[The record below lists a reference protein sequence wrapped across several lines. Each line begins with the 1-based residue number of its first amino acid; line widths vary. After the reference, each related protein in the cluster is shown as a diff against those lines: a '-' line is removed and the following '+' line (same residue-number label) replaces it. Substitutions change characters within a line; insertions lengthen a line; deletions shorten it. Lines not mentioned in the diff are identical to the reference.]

1 VKASEESHGD
11 VGDKANDSLRVDA
24 GELRC
29 RVVGEGGNLGFTQ
42 LGRIEYA
49 LAGGRINTDA
59 IDNVAGVNTS
69 DHEVNIK
76 ILLDAL
82 VKSGGMT
89 EQQRNELLV
98 EMTDSVA
105 DEVLVDNYTQTQ
117 AVSLALAQAPQMID
131 VHARLIRQLEQTAG
145 LDRALEFLPSE
156 DTLAERKADHLGL
169 VAPELAVVMAYC
181 KIRFY
186 TQLLASDVPE
196 DDYLGH
202 DLERYFPEPLP
213 ERYAE
218 AMRSHRLRREIIS
231 TVVANQV
238 VERAGT
244 SFVFR
249 LTEET
254 GASAPNLARA
264 YAVARE
270 VFTMHDFW
278 SAVEALDNRVDAE
291 TQLGMLIEG
300 RKLVERAS
308 RWLIRSTPESIDIAL
323 TIRYFEPGAKML
335 RAAVPGVLEG
345 ADLEAFQAG
354 TTELQELDVPV
365 ELADWVAGMPPLL
378 SVFDIVEV
386 ASATKRR
393 QESVMSTYFRLGA
406 QLQLNWLRDRIL
418 ELPRANRWQ
427 ALARAA
433 LRDDLF
439 NLHRALTR
447 EVLESASRDSDA
459 EAAIAAWSERHQP
472 SLERALSMLSDIK
485 ASRTYDTTTL
495 PVALRE
501 VRNLVRSAE
510 PPSGGPSSGPSTMP
524 G

>member
-1 VKASEESHGD
+1 
-11 VGDKANDSLRVDA
+11 
-24 GELRC
+24 
-29 RVVGEGGNLGFTQ
+29 
-42 LGRIEYA
+42 
-49 LAGGRINTDA
+49 
-59 IDNVAGVNTS
+59 
-69 DHEVNIK
+69 
-76 ILLDAL
+76 
-82 VKSGGMT
+82 
-89 EQQRNELLV
+89 
-98 EMTDSVA
+98 
-105 DEVLVDNYTQTQ
+105 
-117 AVSLALAQAPQMID
+117 
-131 VHARLIRQLEQTAG
+131 
-145 LDRALEFLPSE
+145 
-156 DTLAERKADHLGL
+156 
-169 VAPELAVVMAYC
+169 
-181 KIRFY
+181 
-186 TQLLASDVPE
+186 
-196 DDYLGH
+196 
-202 DLERYFPEPLP
+202 
-213 ERYAE
+213 
-218 AMRSHRLRREIIS
+218 
-231 TVVANQV
+231 
-238 VERAGT
+238 
-244 SFVFR
+244 
-249 LTEET
+249 
-254 GASAPNLARA
+254 
-264 YAVARE
+264 
-270 VFTMHDFW
+270 MHDFW